1 MNQRQLRI
9 FLAVCDHGT
18 TAAAAKQLYL
28 SQPAVSKALRDL
40 ETSIGVAL
48 FDRQGNRLRLNQKG
62 AAFRVQATALLRDYE
77 QMAQFGARSRN
88 QLPLRVGMSLTFGQA
103 TMPAAIA
110 RFQQAQPQVPLQLF
124 AENVAQIQARL
135 RRGEIDLALVEGT
148 MDEAAYTS
156 QRLSTYELWAVGAP
170 PALGRLTLATVTKQ
184 RWLLREVGST
194 LRDRFE
200 AALHRQGL
208 QVQPWLESTNTT
220 VLTNAAATGLG
231 LTILPAP
238 LALPLLKAD
247 RLVKVTLP
255 KALALR
261 TDNYAIMRQ
270 DGVQDMRRVMVR
282 CFQAAESEKTM

>member
-62 AAFRVQATALLRDYE
+62 AAFRVQATALLLDYE